1 MLLTTTYSEGVAMVE
16 SADKLP
22 LKEVARQLGRSL
34 EQVRRYV
41 REGKLPAQ
49 KLGMQWFVE
58 RRALEAF
65 KSANGRVVKE
75 DVLARARALRERIRA
90 RVGQMDVVELLE
102 ESRRSRD
109 FELSPMGGTQDQ
121 PFDQGQDRP

>member
-1 MLLTTTYSEGVAMVE
+1 MLLTTTYNRGVVMVE

-34 EQVRRYV
+34 EQARRYV

-65 KSANGRVVKE
+65 KSANGGAAKE
-75 DVLARARALRERIRA
+75 DVMARAWALQERIRA
-90 RVGQMDVVELLE
+90 RVGWFDVVELVE
-102 ESRRSRD
+102 ESRRNH
-109 FELSPMGGTQDQ
+109 
-121 PFDQGQDRP
+121 PFDSVQDSLSDPDSIGTHTKP

>member
-1 MLLTTTYSEGVAMVE
+1 MVE
-16 SADKLP
+16 SAEKLP
-22 LKEVARQLGRSL
+22 LKEVSRQLGRSL

-65 KSANGRVVKE
+65 KSANGGAAVE
-75 DVLARARALRERIRA
+75 DVLARAWALQERIRA
-90 RVGQMDVVELLE
+90 RVGWFDVLEMLE
-102 ESRRSRD
+102 ESRRNHPFDSADSAQGRPFD
-109 FELSPMGGTQDQ
+109 DTQDG
-121 PFDQGQDRP
+121 PSDPDGIGTHTKP